1 MMKIKRKNKEK
12 AMGKKMYKVA
22 TALLSV
28 CTALCLLFGIAFVRS
43 TDNVLIGSAELVAST
58 KWSNPTTNA
67 NLAANEDTETGYT
80 HLSGMTAWGDRLY
93 YNEKLTLDGLTVTIG
108 STNMAASSRFGVG
121 FTNDAG
127 GYTPQSGPFNVTV
140 VPSRYDGQDCVYF
153 NSTHADGTIVYTAD
167 TFAVGV
173 CNVDGNV
180 VDRFISAP
188 STETRYSI
196 AFKYMGQF
204 SAELGDYWQATI
216 TLEKGNT
223 FRSNL
228 QSATIAFLESSLN
241 GILDSNRQCYLSAF
255 GMENAG
261 DFYVGVITA
270 EEKALLAAADS
281 ALSAYQTK
289 KTSSAT
295 ASVVAEREAAVE
307 ALASLPE
314 RYQSDYQAQLLAID
328 KIDNTWT
335 PAWNTCAAATYDTDT
350 MYSNLT
356 PTDYGD
362 RIYYNEKVKLDGLTV
377 TIGSTNMV
385 AGSRFGFGFTNDQSG
400 YTPESGPF
408 NVTVAPSEYEGQ
420 NSVYLNSTHA
430 SGTIVYITD
439 TTTAGVCTVN
449 DNVENRFVS
458 ATSAETRYTV
468 TFTYRGEH
476 PSGYGPYWTAKIT
489 LDKGNAF
496 AEDLTSATVDFLD
509 ASLNGILDSEGKCY
523 LSAFGMGSAGAFYMG
538 VKTPEESAKLA
549 TADAALETYRA
560 AIVNKED
567 STQAKEA
574 YLQAISS
581 LPANEYAA
589 YAWKGTELEEL
600 KIALENVTQSV
611 SVTVS
616 DTLSWNYKVNVP
628 EGVEVDRVVL
638 TSEMLGEKEVYTEG
652 TIDEQGRFVITTQ
665 TVTPQYLTEQVAIN
679 FVAYDADGNA
689 LITYDFVYSIQE
701 YCEELLRTSSDKTL
715 RTALV
720 DLLNYGTEAQKYVNV
735 NTGNLAN
742 ATIDKYQ
749 GLATEFDASGAT
761 NVLAANQGSVVT
773 FTAASLL
780 LEDKVSVY
788 AKFTTTAN
796 VANLTATA
804 QIGSGAAVALEIQE
818 DSNGVYYVVLSGVSP
833 MQYAEN
839 IIFSVYNNGS
849 LDAQCRYSVNSY
861 IARMHNNAKCEAIVK
876 ALYSYGAGISAYAT
890 AASDTTTVHTIA
902 DTLFQNGL
910 LIKSPDG
917 SLETTATTVN
927 SGATPSWVLAQWNSV
942 DSIQQTNAV
951 DGVFTYADTAK
962 ELVVDTNTGAISM
975 DMKGSVEYAD
985 GGRTA
990 VEQDWPHL
998 VMEQNYYGEDLI
1010 HLSEMESVRMQMKYT
1025 VTKCENSIP
1034 AHNYDTSNLHC
1045 AQFVWYITLQNR
1057 TEGHTDYG
1065 KYMWFGMVLFDNR
1078 YPYTEYG
1085 RTNKTA
1091 DNSDQFI
1098 YQPGTADWSP
1108 TGLMPGVGDTIT
1120 IDYDIMEV
1128 ARIAYNEATKWNR
1141 WDTVFSSTTWEDLYV
1156 GAMNFGIEIP
1166 GTYDMSVD
1174 IEHVGMASVPKA

>member
-1 MMKIKRKNKEK
+1 
-12 AMGKKMYKVA
+12 MGKKMYKVA

-43 TDNVLIGSAELVAST
+43 TDNVLIGSAELVTST

-108 STNMAASSRFGVG
+108 STNMAANSRFGVG

-228 QSATIAFLESSLN
+228 QSATIAFLESSLK

-270 EEKALLAAADS
+270 EEKALLAVADS
-281 ALSAYQTK
+281 ALNAYQTK

-295 ASVVAEREAAVE
+295 ASVVTEREAAIE
-307 ALASLPE
+307 AVASLPE
-314 RYQSDYQAQLLAID
+314 KYQSNYQAQLLAID

-335 PAWNTCAAATYDTDT
+335 PAWNTCGTATYNQEFMSSRVNPQSD
-350 MYSNLT
+350 
-356 PTDYGD
+356 GA
-362 RIYYNEKVKLDGLTV
+362 RIYYNKKVALDGLTV
-377 TIGSTNMV
+377 RLGTQEQTS
-385 AGSRFGFGFTNDQSG
+385 AGRYGFGLIGGTDPAKHSVLEVQTLNIYG
-400 YTPESGPF
+400 YYGYVGDRTDLFVYNSANATET
-408 NVTVAPSEYEGQ
+408 TVAYLDEGLTTQ
-420 NSVYLNSTHA
+420 GLCTVYGGANNSYVSNTSSQKLNAYDITFRKVNENVWSI
-430 SGTIVYITD
+430 TITLLTGNTFGDIPT
-439 TTTAGVCTVN
+439 TTTAYI
-449 DNVENRFVS
+449 S
-458 ATSAETRYTV
+458 AS
-468 TFTYRGEH
+468 
-476 PSGYGPYWTAKIT
+476 T
-489 LDKGNAF
+489 LANA
-496 AEDLTSATVDFLD
+496 
-509 ASLNGILDSEGKCY
+509 IDSEGKCY
-523 LSAFGMGSAGAFYMG
+523 VSAFGFAGTAPFYIN
-538 VKTPEESAKLA
+538 VKEASLQESLE
-549 TADAALETYRA
+549 TADAAFKAYRL
-560 AIVNKED
+560 AIINKED
-567 STQAKEA
+567 TEQAKA
-574 YLQAISS
+574 DYLNAISS
-581 LPANEYAA
+581 LPANEYAV
-589 YAWKGTELEEL
+589 YADKTAELEEL
-600 KIALENVTQSV
+600 KIALDNVQQSV

-628 EGVEVDRVVL
+628 KGVDVDRVVL
-638 TSEMLGEKEVYTEG
+638 TSEMLGVTEEYTEG
-652 TIDEQGRFVITTQ
+652 AIDEQGRFVITTQ
-665 TVTPQYLTEQVAIN
+665 NVTPQYLTEQVTIN
-679 FVAYDADGNA
+679 FAAYDADGNA
-689 LITYDFVYSIQE
+689 LITYDFAYSIQD
-701 YCEELLRTSSDKTL
+701 YCEELLRTTSDKTL

-720 DLLNYGTEAQKYVNV
+720 DLLNYGAEAQKYVNT

-742 ATIDKYQ
+742 AEINKYQ
-749 GLATEFDASGAT
+749 GLATEFDASGVT
-761 NVLAANQGSVVT
+761 DVLAANQGSAVT
-773 FTAASLL
+773 FKAASLL

-890 AASDTTTVHTIA
+890 AASDTTTVHTIE

-917 SLETTATTVN
+917 SSETTATTVN
-927 SGATPSWVLAQWNSV
+927 ADATPSWVLAQWNSV

-951 DGVFTYADTAK
+951 EGVFTYADTAK
-962 ELVVDTNTGAISM
+962 ELVIDTNTGAISM

-998 VMEQNYYGEDLI
+998 VMEQNYFGEDLI
-1010 HLSEMESVRMQMKYT
+1010 HLSEMESVRMQMTYT
-1025 VTKCENSIP
+1025 VTKCTEPIP
-1034 AHNYDTSNLHC
+1034 AHNYDKPKLHC

-1078 YPYTEYG
+1078 YQGAVYE

-1108 TGLMPGVGDTIT
+1108 TGKMATLNEKMT
-1120 IDYDIMEV
+1120 IDYDILEV
-1128 ARIAYNEATKWNR
+1128 ARLAYNEATKWNR
-1141 WDTVFSSTTWEDLYV
+1141 WDQVFSSTTWEDLYV
-1156 GAMNFGIEIP
+1156 GSMNFGIEIP
-1166 GTYDMSVD
+1166 GTYDVSVD